1 MSQVTSLSLPLTD
14 LARRAVRSRVP
25 LFPCRAETSRRCS
38 CVGSGYYDSIHCM
51 ERGFDLLPPLLGVS
65 SPLTQEFVSG
75 LLRSLLG
82 SDSRASRSSGAV
94 SPAKRE
100 ALASGAVRADAGP
113 SPARQSVH
121 CLEASC
127 PFLVSPLGTV
137 AMHSPTLKSR
147 AW

>member
-14 LARRAVRSRVP
+14 MAKRAVKSRVP
-25 LFPCRAETSRRCS
+25 LFPCRAETSRHCS

-51 ERGFDLLPPLLGVS
+51 ERVFDLLPPLLGVS

-75 LLRSLLG
+75 LLCSLLG
-82 SDSRASRSSGAV
+82 SDSRASRSSGEV

-100 ALASGAVRADAGP
+100 ALASGAVRADTGP

-121 CLEASC
+121 CSEGQLPISG
-127 PFLVSPLGTV
+127 LSSR
-137 AMHSPTLKSR
+137 HSSHAFPNS
-147 AW
+147 